1 MSYIKTMTQ
10 QKLSF
15 LLALYIGLFMN
26 SAVFYR
32 RFDGYAQAFTV
43 WKGLSAVVELVATV
57 LATFFLLRVLSL
69 FGRRAWRVLA
79 SLVVLFSAA
88 ASYYM
93 TFLNVDWLWHY
104 RFGDDHRHRSLQ
116 RGGGLAALC
125 LGGDC
130 QRYAA
135 VVYLE

>member
-1 MSYIKTMTQ
+1 MSYLKAMTQ

-57 LATFFLLRVLSL
+57 
-69 FGRRAWRVLA
+69 W
-79 SLVVLFSAA
+79 
-88 ASYYM
+88 
-93 TFLNVDWLWHY
+93 
-104 RFGDDHRHRSLQ
+104 
-116 RGGGLAALC
+116 
-125 LGGDC
+125 
-130 QRYAA
+130 
-135 VVYLE
+135 